1 MSKIEIKNIY
11 KIFGTDPASVLP
23 MVQKGASKEEVLE
36 ETGHTVGLDNVSIS
50 IEEGETF
57 VCMGLS
63 GSGKST
69 LIRHI
74 NRLIDPTHGEV
85 IVNGTNVIDL
95 NENQL
100 IDFRKNEMSM
110 VFQRFGLFPHKTVI
124 QNVAYGLEIQGKK
137 LEERNEIAMQ
147 QIKAVGLLG
156 FENQYPSQLSGGM
169 QQRVGLARALATNPG
184 ILLMDEA
191 FSALDPL
198 IRSDMQQQLIEL
210 QSELKKTIVFIT
222 HDLDESLR
230 LGDHIGIL
238 NGGRLVQ
245 VGTPE
250 QIIMNPADDYV
261 EAFVKDVNRA
271 KVLRAKTVMIKADQF
286 NAKDLKLSDTYKVNE
301 SVYIEE
307 FLPKVLSDR
316 STIVVVDN
324 KRRYNGLYNRKR
336 ISYFTKQN
344 GSPKIKQF
352 NARSMG
358 KKKF

>member
-11 KIFGTDPASVLP
+11 KIFGTDPLSVLP
-23 MVQKGASKEEVLE
+23 MVQNGASKEIVLE
-36 ETGHTVGLDNVSIS
+36 DTGHTVGLDNVSIS

-85 IVNGTNVIDL
+85 LVNGTNVLDL

-124 QNVAYGLEIQGKK
+124 QNVAYGLEIQGKQ

-147 QIKAVGLLG
+147 QIDAVGLLG

-169 QQRVGLARALATNPG
+169 QQRVGLARALATDPG

-210 QSELKKTIVFIT
+210 QSKLKKTIVFIT

-286 NAKDLKLSDTYKVNE
+286 NSKDLKLSNTYKVNE

-324 KRRYNGLYNRKR
+324 TGD
-336 ISYFTKQN
+336 T
-344 GSPKIKQF
+344 
-352 NARSMG
+352 MG
-358 KKKF
+358 YITEKELATSLSKTAHQE

>member
-1 MSKIEIKNIY
+1 MSKIEINSVY
-11 KIFGTDPASVLP
+11 KIFGSNPKSILS
-23 MVQKGASKEEVLE
+23 MVKEGSTKEEILE
-36 ETGHTVGLDNVSIS
+36 KTGHTVGLDNVSLK

-69 LIRHI
+69 LIRHL
-74 NRLIDPTHGEV
+74 NRLIDPTAGDILIE
-85 IVNGTNVIDL
+85 GTNVMSL
-95 NENQL
+95 NKKEL
-100 IDFRKNEMSM
+100 IDFRRHKMSM

-124 QNVAYGLEIQGKK
+124 QNIGYGLEMQRKP
-137 LEERNEIAMQ
+137 EEEINKISMEK
-147 QIKAVGLLG
+147 IESVGLTG
-156 FENQYPSQLSGGM
+156 FENQYPNQLSGGM
-169 QQRVGLARALATNPG
+169 QQRVGLARALATNTD
-184 ILLMDEA
+184 IMLMDEA

-198 IRSDMQQQLIEL
+198 IRSDMQKQLIDL

-271 KVLRAKTVMIKADQF
+271 KVLRAKTVMVKPDQF
-286 NAKDLKLSDTYKVNE
+286 DTSKIKLSEAFKVNE
-301 SVYIEE
+301 ASYIED
-307 FLPKVLSDR
+307 FLPKVLAER
-316 STIVVVDN
+316 PIIVVVDN
-324 KRRYNGLYNRKR
+324 KGDTKGYITEKELAISLSKTGYNE
-336 ISYFTKQN
+336 SA
-344 GSPKIKQF
+344 KI
-352 NARSMG
+352 N
-358 KKKF
+358 